1 MRSAF
6 LSLIF
11 FVFIAAATTAQ
22 GAEDVPRSVRSLARQ
37 LADDHLAV
45 RDAAE
50 QGLIEIGPAALPYL
64 PVPNA
69 QMPAE
74 VLRRLNRVRQQL
86 ELKRS
91 QDATDGRR
99 LSLKAKARKLSSVL
113 RELEKLSGNRV
124 VDYRQVRGQPNIEL
138 PITVDLQNV
147 PFWQALDRI
156 LDEAGMAVYPYAH
169 DKRGRPLR
177 AVAFI
182 ESESINKTRSQRAY
196 YHSGFRFEPI
206 RVVSERNYRKPLAD
220 GMEISVQTA
229 WEPRLTPIRLVLLR
243 NTITA
248 TDEQGRDLK
257 QTSRGRS
264 EIAIDRGP
272 PTFIVP
278 FELPDRNVRKITRL
292 HGELEALLPGLVETF
307 RFDLSSQK
315 EWQVKKAGAA
325 VTLES
330 VRQDGPNWDV
340 RIRVRFDDAAGS
352 LESHLS
358 DWVLRNE
365 VYLQDAT
372 GHKSEPISMQETAE
386 KENEFGMA
394 FKFNVKGSIDGY
406 TFVYKTPTVVLERRI
421 PFELSNLPLP

>member
-11 FVFIAAATTAQ
+11 FVCIAAATTAQ
-22 GAEDVPRSVRSLARQ
+22 GAEDIRGSVRSLARQ
-37 LADDHLAV
+37 FADDRLAV

-50 QGLIEIGPAALPYL
+50 QRLMEIGPAALPYL
-64 PVPNA
+64 PAPNA

-91 QDATDGRR
+91 QNASDGIR
-99 LSLKAKARKLSSVL
+99 LSLKAKGRKLSSVL

-147 PFWQALDRI
+147 TFWEALDRI

-169 DKRGRPLR
+169 DNRGRPLR

-182 ESESINKTRSQRAY
+182 ESESMNKTRSQRTY
-196 YHSGFRFEPI
+196 YRSGFRFEPI
-206 RVVSERNYRKPLAD
+206 RMVSERNYRKPLAD
-220 GMEISVQTA
+220 GMEVSVQTA

-248 TDEQGRDLK
+248 TDEHGHDLK
-257 QTSRGRS
+257 QRSSGRS

-272 PTFIVP
+272 PTFIIP
-278 FELPDRNVRKITRL
+278 FELPDRHVRKIANL

-307 RFDLSSQK
+307 RFNLSSQK
-315 EWQVKKAGAA
+315 ELQVKKAGAA

-365 VYLQDAT
+365 VYLKDIA
-372 GHKSEPISMQETAE
+372 GKKSEPISMQETGE

-394 FKFNVKGSIDGY
+394 FKFNVKNAIDDY
-406 TFVYKTPTVVLERRI
+406 IFVYKTPTVVLERRI
-421 PFELSNLPLP
+421 SFELSNLLLP

>member
-64 PVPNA
+64 PAPNA

-113 RELEKLSGNRV
+113 KELEKLSGNRV

-169 DKRGRPLR
+169 DKRGGLYVRVPSSKANRSTRPAADGPTIIRDSVSSRFGWLVNATTANLWRMEWKSPCKQHGSLALLQSDLSFFEIPLR
-177 AVAFI
+177 RQTNKAAISSRQVVEGVKLQLTAVHQRL
-182 ESESINKTRSQRAY
+182 SCRSNC
-196 YHSGFRFEPI
+196 PI
-206 RVVSERNYRKPLAD
+206 
-220 GMEISVQTA
+220 
-229 WEPRLTPIRLVLLR
+229 
-243 NTITA
+243 
-248 TDEQGRDLK
+248 
-257 QTSRGRS
+257 
-264 EIAIDRGP
+264 
-272 PTFIVP
+272 
-278 FELPDRNVRKITRL
+278 
-292 HGELEALLPGLVETF
+292 
-307 RFDLSSQK
+307 
-315 EWQVKKAGAA
+315 
-325 VTLES
+325 VTY
-330 VRQDGPNWDV
+330 G
-340 RIRVRFDDAAGS
+340 
-352 LESHLS
+352 
-358 DWVLRNE
+358 
-365 VYLQDAT
+365 
-372 GHKSEPISMQETAE
+372 KS
-386 KENEFGMA
+386 
-394 FKFNVKGSIDGY
+394 
-406 TFVYKTPTVVLERRI
+406 
-421 PFELSNLPLP
+421 